1 MTKLK
6 RSAVLPYAADD
17 VYSIVNDVARYP
29 EFLPWCIRAVVLAAE
44 PTAMKARLT
53 VEAKGFKESF
63 TTHNRLQPGR
73 AIRLD
78 LVDGPFSDFK
88 GEWRF
93 SEFGGGGGC
102 RVELDLSFA
111 FKGARRLLSRAV
123 ARSIGVMANA
133 VMDAFCHRA
142 HEQLGAACG
151 SK

>member
-17 VYSIVNDVARYP
+17 IYSIVNDVARYP
-29 EFLPWCIRAVVLAAE
+29 EFLPWCVSAVVLAAE
-44 PTAMKARLT
+44 PAAMEARLT
-53 VEAKGFKESF
+53 VAAKGFKESF
-63 TTHNRLQPGR
+63 TTRNVLEPGR

-78 LVDGPFSDFK
+78 LVDGPFSHFK

-93 SEFGGGGGC
+93 SEFGGGGC

-123 ARSIGVMANA
+123 ARSVGAMANA

-142 HEQLGAACG
+142 HDQLGVSCG

>member
-1 MTKLK
+1 MTKLR

-17 VYSIVNDVARYP
+17 VYCIVNDVARYP
-29 EFLPWCIRAVVLAAE
+29 EFLPWCVSAVVLAAE
-44 PTAMKARLT
+44 PTAMEARLT

-63 TTHNRLQPGR
+63 TTLNTLQPGR

-93 SEFGGGGGC
+93 SDFGGGGC
-102 RVELDLSFA
+102 RVELDLNFVL
-111 FKGARRLLSRAV
+111 KGVRRLLSKAV
-123 ARSIGVMANA
+123 AAGIGAMANA

-142 HEQLGAACG
+142 HEQLGASCG

>member
-1 MTKLK
+1 MTALK

-17 VYSIVNDVARYP
+17 IYGIVNDVARYP
-29 EFLPWCIRAVVLAAE
+29 EFLPWCVSAVVLAAE
-44 PTAMKARLT
+44 PAAMEARLT
-53 VEAKGFKESF
+53 VAAKGFKESF
-63 TTHNRLQPGR
+63 TTRNALEPGR

-78 LVDGPFSDFK
+78 LVDGPFSHFK

-93 SEFGGGGGC
+93 SEFGGGGC
-102 RVELDLSFA
+102 KVELDLNFA

-123 ARSIGVMANA
+123 ARSVGAMANA

-142 HEQLGAACG
+142 HDQLGAPCG